1 MLIEPANSRIAVVR
15 QCELVD
21 LARSSWYYQPG
32 GDNAYNEEL
41 MRLID
46 QEYTLHPFYGKRQ
59 MTNWLHTQGHQVN
72 VKRICRLMRQM
83 GIEAI
88 YPKRNTSL
96 ANSQHRKFPYLL
108 SGLNIWYPNQVWTTD
123 VTYIRMVPG
132 WLYLVAIM
140 DWYSRYVVSWELSN
154 TLDVEFCL
162 AALDRALAGKK
173 PDIFNSDQ
181 GAQFTSADFT
191 GRLESSGIR
200 ISMDGRGRLYDNVFV
215 ERLWR
220 TVKYEEVYIHDYQTV
235 SEARSQLRTYFQFY
249 NKERPHSSLGKK
261 TPAEIYFGR
270 NVH

>member
-1 MLIEPANSRIAVVR
+1 
-15 QCELVD
+15 
-21 LARSSWYYQPG
+21 
-32 GDNAYNEEL
+32 
-41 MRLID
+41 
-46 QEYTLHPFYGKRQ
+46 
-59 MTNWLHTQGHQVN
+59 
-72 VKRICRLMRQM
+72 
-83 GIEAI
+83 
-88 YPKRNTSL
+88 
-96 ANSQHRKFPYLL
+96 
-108 SGLNIWYPNQVWTTD
+108 
-123 VTYIRMVPG
+123 MVQG

-140 DWYSRYVVSWELSN
+140 DWFSRYVVSWELSN
-154 TLDVEFCL
+154 TLDGEFCL

-220 TVKYEEVYIHDYQTV
+220 TVKYEEVYMHDYQTV

-261 TPAEIYFGR
+261 TPTEIYFGR